1 MSSVLKDLRDYFF
14 RGLMFESEAAQ
25 FQAAGIQVGADTSHA
40 EERLLSEGISPFGV
54 ARRNQ
59 ALEMARLY
67 AVLHCF
73 ENEIRS
79 LIRETLEEQEGAD
92 WQDKLPVSVKKSS
105 ESRQKAA
112 LADSWLEGEKSDIL
126 GFVDFGHLSKII
138 IERWQFF
145 ESIIPSQHWLKQ
157 RMDELEKSRN
167 FIAHNRMLLPSEL
180 NRIYM
185 YIADWNRV
193 IGL

>member
-1 MSSVLKDLRDYFF
+1 MTDPRKDLRDYMF
-14 RGLMFESEAAQ
+14 RGLMFESEASQ
-25 FQAAGIQVGADTSHA
+25 FQAAGIQVGADHGQA
-40 EERLLSEGISPFGV
+40 EERLLSEALSPFGV
-54 ARRNQ
+54 VPRNS

-79 LIRETLEEQEGAD
+79 LIRETLEEKEGAD
-92 WQDKLPVSVKKSS
+92 WIDKLPIKIKQHA

-112 LADSWLEGEKSDIL
+112 LSDSWLEGEKSDVL
-126 GFVDFGHLSKII
+126 GFVDFGHLSSII
-138 IERWQFF
+138 LEKWKHF
-145 ESIIPSQHWLKQ
+145 EALIPSQHWLKQ

-167 FIAHNRMLLPSEL
+167 FIAHNRMLLPSEFQ
-180 NRIYM
+180 RIYM
-185 YIADWNRV
+185 YVADWNRV

>member
-1 MSSVLKDLRDYFF
+1 MTDIRKDLRDYMF
-14 RGLMFESEAAQ
+14 RGLMFESEANQ
-25 FQAAGIQVGADTSHA
+25 FQSAGIQVGADQGQA
-40 EERLLSEGISPFGV
+40 EERLLSEALSEFGV
-54 ARRNQ
+54 ARRNN

-79 LIRETLEEQEGAD
+79 LIRETLEEKEGAD
-92 WQDKLPVSVKKSS
+92 WSDKLPIKVKQHA
-105 ESRQKAA
+105 ESRQNTA
-112 LADSWLEGEKSDIL
+112 LTDSWLEGEKSDIL
-126 GFVDFGHLSKII
+126 GFVDFGQLSSII
-138 IERWQFF
+138 LEKWKYF
-145 ESIIPSQHWLKQ
+145 EALIPSQHWLKQ

-167 FIAHNRMLLPSEL
+167 FIAHNRMLLPSEFQ
-180 NRIYM
+180 RIYM